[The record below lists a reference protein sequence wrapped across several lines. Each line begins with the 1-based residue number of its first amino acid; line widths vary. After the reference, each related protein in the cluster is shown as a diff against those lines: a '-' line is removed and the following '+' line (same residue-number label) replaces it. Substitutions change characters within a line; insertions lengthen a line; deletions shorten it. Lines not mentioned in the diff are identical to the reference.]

1 MEVNAAMGA
10 GEYRPTDPSR
20 SEVVIIADGWRKS
33 TFIDL
38 LERGE
43 LPEIQEHYLQ
53 PDTGALLENV
63 ISNVPSVS
71 IASHASILT
80 GSFQDEHHIPGHR
93 WQAADC
99 SCCRNYLSLRGP
111 FDVNRDLSSEV
122 TTFLEDAPAGMARIA
137 VQSVVRRGAE
147 IQSSFLSQHPERILN
162 KLGQLII
169 DNPHSRSVAW
179 LPRVDSLSHLEGP
192 DSPRVYEEMKRT
204 AQALGKLACTL
215 KNAGIWDNA
224 SILIA
229 PDHGHR
235 PIQYH
240 TSLKQVMK
248 RTNIASSV
256 NSRYIDQNRVNIRT
270 SGDGSAYVYLPK
282 SESLHSLEITEFLA
296 SNPEISL
303 ACYREGTD
311 THVLSDDGYGLL
323 HDNGEDGLTY
333 EVRSGSDPLAL
344 TSAEAPTLAIPS
356 VPLMG
361 KYPDFLHQYSRSY
374 VEGRSADILLFADN
388 DTHFGSVPRLGWRFG
403 YHRGTHGGPSV
414 DEVVV
419 SAIYK
424 GQVSNIDRVK
434 AIRSADLL
442 QELGLKSLSISGVS
456 DNDLHRSSQ
465 LSALVDHRGR
475 RNN

>member
-1 MEVNAAMGA
+1 
-10 GEYRPTDPSR
+10 
-20 SEVVIIADGWRKS
+20 
-33 TFIDL
+33 
-38 LERGE
+38 
-43 LPEIQEHYLQ
+43 
-53 PDTGALLENV
+53 
-63 ISNVPSVS
+63 
-71 IASHASILT
+71 
-80 GSFQDEHHIPGHR
+80 
-93 WQAADC
+93 
-99 SCCRNYLSLRGP
+99 
-111 FDVNRDLSSEV
+111 
-122 TTFLEDAPAGMARIA
+122 
-137 VQSVVRRGAE
+137 
-147 IQSSFLSQHPERILN
+147 
-162 KLGQLII
+162 
-169 DNPHSRSVAW
+169 
-179 LPRVDSLSHLEGP
+179 
-192 DSPRVYEEMKRT
+192 
-204 AQALGKLACTL
+204 
-215 KNAGIWDNA
+215 
-224 SILIA
+224 
-229 PDHGHR
+229 
-235 PIQYH
+235 
-240 TSLKQVMK
+240 MK

-270 SGDGSAYVYLPK
+270 SGDGSAYVYLPE
-282 SESLHSLEITEFLA
+282 SERPHSLEITEFLA

-374 VEGRSADILLFADN
+374 VEGRSA
-388 DTHFGSVPRLGWRFG
+388 PRLGWRFG

-434 AIRSADLL
+434 PIRSADLL

-465 LSALVDHRGR
+465 LSALVNHRGCR
-475 RNN
+475 SS